1 MREVFKKLVDG
12 SVVNIEID
20 VDADEFK
27 SGRPWLFSVFVKYE
41 GLDETKD
48 GYEDFLE
55 TKESLIIALE
65 YTNKTKYVGSR
76 IIDGWSE
83 FYFHCEDSKE
93 LNAIVTKMLSSTTY
107 IYESNVVRDTKWN
120 FYETQLF
127 PTELELHHIESA
139 KIIFLLQEE
148 EDDLSVE
155 REVEHYAVFD
165 TATQKERFV
174 QQAKEFGF
182 AFKDDI
188 ATDEYEHGV
197 ALVKFH
203 MPRDEEVQKIVEEL
217 FVLIKKE
224 HGYYEGWSTTLSDDR
239 SLANEEE
246 NSEL

>member
-1 MREVFKKLVDG
+1 MREIFKKTVDG
-12 SVVNIEID
+12 SLVNIEID

-65 YTNKTKYVGSR
+65 HTNKANYVGSR

-83 FYFHCEDSKE
+83 FYFHCEDSKD
-93 LNAIVTKMLSSTTY
+93 LNSIVAKILSSTGY
-107 IYESNVVRDTKWN
+107 VYESNVVRDTKWN

-127 PTELELHHIESA
+127 PSELELHHIQSA
-139 KIIFLLQEE
+139 KIIFLLEEE

-165 TATQKERFV
+165 TATQKDRFV
-174 QQAKEFGF
+174 EHAKELGF

-197 ALVKFH
+197 ALVKIH
-203 MPRDEEVQKIVEEL
+203 MPREEEVKKVVEEL
-217 FVLIKKE
+217 FPEIKKE
-224 HGYYEGWSTTLSDDR
+224 HGYYEGWSTTLVSE
-239 SLANEEE
+239 EEE
-246 NSEL
+246 NI